1 MLKKWLKYG
10 IKSGS
15 LNIYNAEG
23 YWKILRL
30 LYDNVLS
37 FYININYYVETDEE
51 QNAPKIRNE
60 RVIRERGRP

>member
-37 FYININYYVETDEE
+37 FYISINYYVETKSKTP
-51 QNAPKIRNE
+51 QRYGMK
-60 RVIRERGRP
+60 GW